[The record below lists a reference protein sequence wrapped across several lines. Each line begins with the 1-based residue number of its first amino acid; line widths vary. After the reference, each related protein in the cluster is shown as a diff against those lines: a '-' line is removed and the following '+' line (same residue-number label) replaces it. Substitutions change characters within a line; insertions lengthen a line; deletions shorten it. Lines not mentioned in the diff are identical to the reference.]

1 MTSRRGRNRPRSPGN
16 RSSGT
21 LSGTADVV
29 GFVGRL
35 AREWFVVG
43 EDTPGTLVTCAR
55 RAVCAASG
63 EHGLQLGRTEAD
75 GELERLTM
83 SITEDIS

>member
-1 MTSRRGRNRPRSPGN
+1 MTSRGGRNLPRSPGN

-55 RAVCAASG
+55 QAVCVG
-63 EHGLQLGRTEAD
+63 KHGLELGRTEAD
-75 GELERLTM
+75 VELERFTM